1 MKPIANPTNTHTS
14 GTGPAAIPITK
25 TEAEGQPA
33 LVSFWQPTRE
43 EVGLIMSGAPVV
55 LLVVGDAMPIVSL
68 TAVKV

>member
-43 EVGLIMSGAPVV
+43 EVSLIMSGAPVV
-55 LLVVGDAMPIVSL
+55 LLVVGEQMPIVSI